1 MENRDCNINPM
12 DALMMGAAVTRGKN
26 SKTRHIIMPISTHEK
41 GSSHI
46 VTGEGKGL
54 FQCFLV
60 CIEAKGDKNKGPE
73 PVVKIKSVAHW
84 GFWCRKRKEERDKRH
99 PFPISFV

>member
-26 SKTRHIIMPISTHEK
+26 SKTRHVIMPTSTHEK

-46 VTGEGKGL
+46 VTGEGKG
-54 FQCFLV
+54 
-60 CIEAKGDKNKGPE
+60 
-73 PVVKIKSVAHW
+73 
-84 GFWCRKRKEERDKRH
+84 
-99 PFPISFV
+99 PF